1 MTDTLAHRMFRKNIP
16 AEALTSPGAS
26 ATSRDGSPGEQGHLR
41 RSISTFQLTMIGVG
55 GTIGTGIFFILSEAV
70 PEAGPAVISSFLL
83 AAVVAGLTVLCYAE
97 LASTIPSSG
106 SSYSYSYAT
115 LGEAVAFIV
124 GACLVLE
131 YGVSAAAVAV
141 GWSEYLNLL
150 LEGTIGWQFPEALSV
165 APDSGGV
172 INLPAM
178 ILVGLCVLLLLRGAS
193 ESARAN
199 AIMVI
204 IKVSVLV
211 LFIAVGLTGFQA
223 DHFSQFAP
231 FGFAGVSIATGSI
244 FFSFIGLDAIATA
257 GEEVHNPKKSI
268 PIALMASL
276 AVVTVVYLLVAVVA
290 VGAQP
295 WQEFEGQKAGLATIL
310 ENLTGSQ
317 WPGLLLAAGA
327 VISIFSVTLICLY
340 GQTRILFA
348 MGRDGLIPR
357 TFSRIDRRTQTPMVN
372 TIIVGVVVAILAG
385 VIPLGILA
393 DLTSIGTLVAFLLV
407 SVGVMVLRRTAP
419 ELPRGFKVPGY
430 PVTPVLSVLACA
442 FVISGLDSVTLIAFV
457 IWAGAALVFYF
468 SWSIKHS
475 ALETLATTPL
485 LGTDGPTQGP
495 TPPKEA

>member
-1 MTDTLAHRMFRKNIP
+1 MTDTLVHRMFRKNIP
-16 AEALTSPGAS
+16 ADALAAMDGTSVDAAPGGAD
-26 ATSRDGSPGEQGHLR
+26 APHLK
-41 RSISTFQLTMIGVG
+41 RSITTFQLTMIGVG

-70 PEAGPAVISSFLL
+70 PEAGPAVILSFVL

-115 LGEAVAFIV
+115 LGETVAFIV

-150 LEGTIGWQFPEALSV
+150 LDRTVGWSFPDALSY
-165 APDSGGV
+165 APDEGG
-172 INLPAM
+172 ILNLPAV
-178 ILVGLCVLLLLRGAS
+178 ILVFLCIVLLLRGAS

-199 AIMVI
+199 AIMVVV
-204 IKVSVLV
+204 KVSVLV
-211 LFIAVGLTGFQA
+211 LFVVVGVTGFQV

-257 GEEVHNPKKSI
+257 GEEVHNPKKAI
-268 PIALMASL
+268 PVALMTSL
-276 AVVTVVYLLVAVVA
+276 AIVTVVYLLVAAVA
-290 VGAQP
+290 VGAQD
-295 WQEFEGQKAGLATIL
+295 WEEFAGQKAGLAAIL
-310 ENLTGSQ
+310 EHLTGSR
-317 WPGLLLAAGA
+317 WPSIILAVGA

-348 MGRDGLIPR
+348 MGRDGLIPSA
-357 TFSRIDRRTQTPMVN
+357 FSRIDRRTQTPMVN
-372 TIIVGVVVAILAG
+372 TVIVGAVVAVLAG
-385 VIPLGILA
+385 AVPLGILA

-407 SVGVMVLRRTAP
+407 SVGVIVLRRTAP
-419 ELPRGFKVPGY
+419 SLPRGFKVPGY
-430 PVTPVLSVLACA
+430 PVTPVLSILACLY
-442 FVISGLDSVTLIAFV
+442 VIRGLDTVTLVAFAV
-457 IWAGAALVFYF
+457 WAGLALVFYF

-475 ALETLATTPL
+475 ALERLTTL
-485 LGTDGPTQGP
+485 PTLSDLERP
-495 TPPKEA
+495 TAPEDPS